1 MSKQGTSL
9 WSRLLI
15 FPPIILG
22 VLVLVWMASG
32 RQPPVQAEPG
42 EPTRMVRI
50 IEAPL
55 VDFVPQAEGYGP
67 VRPAR
72 VWSAVAQVAGRV
84 VEIHPRLRDG
94 EVLAERTL
102 LLRLDP
108 TDYELAIEQARAQL
122 AELELQERN
131 AQASLLI
138 EERNMELAQ
147 KSIDRNRTLVEQGSG
162 SQSSL
167 DEAERSM
174 LGSQTAVQSLR
185 NTLALIPT
193 QRRVQ
198 EAKAVRAERDL
209 ERTEIRAPF
218 NMRVADLAVE
228 ADQYVGVGQAMVS
241 GDDVER
247 VEVEAQVAMSTLRRL
262 FIGKPDIKLDVA
274 KLNEQLPELVG
285 FEPQV
290 RLDLGNHVAEWAADF
305 VRFDDTIDPQTRTM
319 GVVVAVDNPYDKV
332 KPGYRPPLSKGMF
345 VQVVL
350 RGKSQ
355 KQQLLVPRSAVRN
368 GMLYLVDEDSRLR
381 RQPVSVLFSQG
392 DISVIGEGLEPGA
405 KVVVSDLVPAVEGML
420 LEVQVDDELSATLNT
435 KGDGS

>member
-22 VLVLVWMASG
+22 VLVLVWMAAG

-94 EVLAERTL
+94 EVLAEGTL

-108 TDYELAIEQARAQL
+108 TDYELALEQARAQL

-131 AQASLLI
+131 ARASLLI

-147 KSIDRNRTLVEQGSG
+147 KNIDRNRTLVEQGSG

-381 RQPVSVLFSQG
+381 RQPVSVLFSQD

>member
-1 MSKQGTSL
+1 MSKKGTTL
-9 WSRLLI
+9 WSRLLVL
-15 FPPIILG
+15 PPIVVG
-22 VLVLVWMASG
+22 VLILMWMASG
-32 RQPPVQAEPG
+32 RQPPVQAEMG
-42 EPTRMVRI
+42 EPTRTVRVV
-50 IEAPL
+50 EAPL

-72 VWSAVAQVAGRV
+72 VWTAVAQVAGRV
-84 VEIHPRLRDG
+84 VEIHPKLRDG
-94 EVLAERTL
+94 EILAEGTQLVRI
-102 LLRLDP
+102 DP
-108 TDYELAIEQARAQL
+108 TDYELALEQARAQL
-122 AELELQERN
+122 AELELQEQN
-131 AQASLLI
+131 ARASLLI

-147 KSIDRNRTLVEQGSG
+147 KNIDRNRTLVEQGTG

-209 ERTEIRAPF
+209 ERTHIRAPF

-228 ADQYVGVGQAMVS
+228 ADQYVGVGNALVS

-247 VEVEAQVAMSTLRRL
+247 VEVDAQFAMSTLRRL
-262 FIGKPDIKLDVA
+262 FIGRPEIKLDVT
-274 KLNEQLPELVG
+274 KLDEQLPQLVG

-290 RLDLGNHVAEWAADF
+290 RLDLGNHVADWQADF
-305 VRFDDTIDPQTRTM
+305 VRFDDTVDPQTRTM
-319 GVVVAVDNPYDKV
+319 GVVVAVDKPFDKV

-355 KQQLLVPRSAVRN
+355 QARLLVPRSAVRN
-368 GMLYLVDEDSRLR
+368 GAVYLVDKDSRLK

-392 DISVIGEGLEPGA
+392 DLSVIGEGLEPGA

-420 LEVQVDDELSATLNT
+420 LDVQIDEALSASLSST
-435 KGDGS
+435 GDGS